1 MISAVAARKA
11 AQAAQQK
18 PEQQTVQP
26 QPPSLPPPQSPK
38 RKPSSQPSGS
48 QKKRKRESKINPKN
62 DTASLNANDVFRAQN
77 DVIVIEDGDDSDG
90 IVLSSDL
97 GSDIEILSS
106 PPAHLVKRA
115 WSPSIPVRDSS
126 EDEDMDSDEELVPE
140 LVIDVPARLARQP
153 QTNVGQV
160 LSTYVAVP
168 GQNVHQLS
176 SRDVEKIGL
185 QNLTGTGTVVAL
197 EPGERLYL
205 LGTYRLL
212 LLQGSI
218 TVNGA
223 PIRPSKIPLPI
234 FAPRSSPLPIIECQ
248 VSLKPTIP
256 PIANISLFPQTNST
270 LVLLQELQPNVRDLG
285 RVCRAFDG
293 VYEPTTLPQ
302 TQSMAAPLQIPG
314 LYLVCIFSFTLFV
327 VPPDEFGCRLNTK
340 RAT

>member
-38 RKPSSQPSGS
+38 RKPLSQPSGS
-48 QKKRKRESKINPKN
+48 RKKRKRESKINPKN

-77 DVIVIEDGDDSDG
+77 DIIVIEDGDDSDG
-90 IVLSSDL
+90 IASSSDL

-106 PPAHLVKRA
+106 PPAHLVKRRA
-115 WSPSIPVRDSS
+115 WSPSIPVGDSS
-126 EDEDMDSDEELVPE
+126 EDEDMDSDEELPPE

-160 LSTYVAVP
+160 LSTYVPVL

-176 SRDVEKIGL
+176 SRDFGKIGL
-185 QNLTGTGTVVAL
+185 QNLTGTGTVVSL
-197 EPGERLYL
+197 EPGERLCL
-205 LGTYRLL
+205 LGTCKLI

-234 FAPRSSPLPIIECQ
+234 FAPRSSPLPIIDCQ
-248 VSLKPTIP
+248 ASLKPTVP

-270 LVLLQELQPNVRDLG
+270 LVLLQELQSNVRDLG
-285 RVCRAFDG
+285 RVCRTFDG

-314 LYLVCIFSFTLFV
+314 LYLVCMFSFTLFV
-327 VPPDEFGCRLNTK
+327 VPPDEFGCR
-340 RAT
+340 